1 MHLKWDRDRLLS
13 NVYIS
18 YLRLIW
24 KTSDIEYEG
33 EIKDFTNSIIGFWH
47 CDSYV
52 MNLAINK
59 LISKDIDLKVVV
71 TADKRGDYIE
81 NILNYYGG
89 KALRMPDGIKMKGF
103 LKELKTE
110 SKKKNG
116 TLAIALDGPLGPFHE
131 PKKIAPLLSNES
143 GKELIGFKIDY
154 SNKISLNKRW
164 DKYSIPLPFT
174 RIRINTV
181 NFGVVTKD
189 DLRGYREYSKELK
202 KFL

>member
-1 MHLKWDRDRLLS
+1 MQLKLDRDRLLS
-13 NVYIS
+13 KVYIS

-33 EIKDFTNSIIGFWH
+33 EINDFANSIIGFWH
-47 CDSYV
+47 GDSYV

-59 LISKDIDLKVVV
+59 LISKDINLQVVV

-103 LKELKTE
+103 LKELKAE

-116 TLAIALDGPLGPFHE
+116 TLAIALDGPLGPLHE

-174 RIRINTV
+174 RIGINTV
-181 NFGVVTKD
+181 NFGVVTRD
-189 DLRGYREYSKELK
+189 DLRSYREYSKELK

>member
-1 MHLKWDRDRLLS
+1 
-13 NVYIS
+13 
-18 YLRLIW
+18 
-24 KTSDIEYEG
+24 
-33 EIKDFTNSIIGFWH
+33 
-47 CDSYV
+47 

-103 LKELKTE
+103 LKDLKTE
-110 SKKKNG
+110 SKKENG

>member
-1 MHLKWDRDRLLS
+1 MHLKLDRDRLLS

-47 CDSYV
+47 GDSYV